1 MTEPQGDV
9 VRTREDLRR
18 AAMTAVGGMQA
29 VAGFLRDRDDLSRE
43 HIEGVLDDVW
53 RKLNAVAEATPS
65 FDPTG
70 SERWPR

>member
-1 MTEPQGDV
+1 MTEDLGEA
-9 VRTREDLRR
+9 VRTREELRR
-18 AAMTAVGGMQA
+18 AAMSAVGGMQA
-29 VAGFLRDRDDLSRE
+29 VAGFLRDRDDLGRE
-43 HIEGVLDDVW
+43 YIENTVEDIW